1 MTDNGAATPA
11 VSATLPAGSAVPV
24 AKESHNLS
32 APATGRESTEEI
44 KVMNNCSNYF
54 YVHVLS

>member
-1 MTDNGAATPA
+1 M
-11 VSATLPAGSAVPV
+11 SATLPAGSAVPV